1 MPSREEALSRVP
13 LFSDLSTRQLRRL
26 AGKLREREFDSGT
39 TVLREGEMSGIGF
52 FIVVSGEAAVSRERR
67 EIATLGPGDYFGDL
81 ALIAER
87 ERTATVTAKTP
98 LACLEMPVWDF
109 RELVQSDGELA
120 WNLLQHVVTQLLDER
135 AAETDA

>member
-1 MPSREEALSRVP
+1 VPSREEALSRVP

-52 FIVVSGEAAVSRERR
+52 FIVVSGEAAVSREGR

>member
-52 FIVVSGEAAVSRERR
+52 FIVVSGEAAVSREGR